1 MWFLTACR
9 ASWSAS
15 LVALLL
21 SLKSHFKWFISNISC
36 ILIITK
42 TSETWGAC
50 WSNQKKKEKE
60 ICTKRVVG
68 VDPLLEPQMNSLL
81 LLFYFIFLL
90 TKQNDKRII
99 TLYDQSLFIP
109 SININQHGQYQQW
122 QQLIQTQTRQ
132 YKTNKTCCFCL
143 NKQNKLAC
151 CNSLMV
157 GSLGW

>member
-1 MWFLTACR
+1 MEILMWFLTACR
-9 ASWSAS
+9 ASWSVS

-50 WSNQKKKEKE
+50 WSNQKKKKSVP
-60 ICTKRVVG
+60 KG
-68 VDPLLEPQMNSLL
+68 LLEWIRYWNHKWTHC
-81 LLFYFIFLL
+81 YFFFVFFCLL

-109 SININQHGQYQQW
+109 SININQHSQYQQW

-143 NKQNKLAC
+143 NK
-151 CNSLMV
+151 
-157 GSLGW
+157 